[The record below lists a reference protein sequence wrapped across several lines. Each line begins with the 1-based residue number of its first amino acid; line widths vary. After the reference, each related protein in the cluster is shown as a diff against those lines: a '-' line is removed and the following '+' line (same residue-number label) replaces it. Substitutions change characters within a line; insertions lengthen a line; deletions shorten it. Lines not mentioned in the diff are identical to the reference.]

1 MRKQEILESPGMT
14 RRNFIKAVSASVIFT
29 LLLGLNTD
37 VLGEEHGTFCTAI
50 NCMDGRVQK
59 PVYDYMKN
67 ICNVSYVDMITAP
80 GPDGI
85 IFRGDIMCQYIKSA
99 VLISIEKHASKTVAI
114 VGHHD
119 CKGNPVSKE
128 GHWRDIRDSVN
139 EIRSWS
145 LPVNVIGLWVNE
157 DWSVEL
163 IN

>member
-1 MRKQEILESPGMT
+1 MGKQEILESSVIT
-14 RRNFIKAVSASVIFT
+14 RRNFIKAVSASVILT
-29 LLLGLNTD
+29 PLLGFGID

-50 NCMDGRVQK
+50 NCIDGRVQE

-67 ICNVSYVDMITAP
+67 TCNVSYVDMITAP

-85 IFRGDIMCQYIKSA
+85 ISRGDTMCQYIKSA
-99 VLISIEKHASKTVAI
+99 VLISVEKHASKTVAI

-139 EIRSWS
+139 KIQSWS

-157 DWSVEL
+157 NWKVEL
-163 IN
+163 VS